1 MQNSENIGF
10 LIVRV
15 TTAIDAIPISGALVT
30 ISKICDGENRNF
42 KSVTTN
48 ISGRTESIALEAPL
62 ASNSQSPGPSGDA
75 FSTYNIQVEKEGYYT
90 ANYLGVPIFAGI
102 TSIQTVKLIPYTLE
116 KNLTGSDTE
125 KPRNLVSEEQEP
137 NL

>member
-1 MQNSENIGF
+1 MQHSENIGF

-30 ISKICDGENRNF
+30 ISEDCDGERRNF
-42 KSVTTN
+42 KAVTTN
-48 ISGRTESIALEAPL
+48 ISGRTESIALSAPSAL
-62 ASNSQSPGPSGDA
+62 NSQAPGPSYAA
-75 FSTYNIQVEKEGYYT
+75 FSTYDVEVEKEGYYT
-90 ANYLGVPIFAGI
+90 ASYLGVPIFAGI

-125 KPRNLVSEEQEP
+125 KPRDLVSEEQAP
-137 NL
+137 DL